1 MLTRKNKFIT
11 KHLDLSR
18 KKKVAKITGLCQ
30 PVAYDARIESV
41 QQRLDGGFADDV
53 VDNAVVVGRE
63 QDLVEAEALFVFTDQ
78 SLRISPIQFLK
89 V

>member
-1 MLTRKNKFIT
+1 MKYQVKRKSQNLPDSI
-11 KHLDLSR
+11 
-18 KKKVAKITGLCQ
+18 
-30 PVAYDARIESV
+30 

-53 VDNAVVVGRE
+53 VDDAVGVGRE

-78 SLRISPIQFLK
+78 SLRRSPIQFLK